1 MKDGNLVKLAVEA
14 VGRADKAFCKFTAA
28 NDAGS
33 TGAHQAGYYMHKS
46 AWSLMFD
53 QPGVRG
59 ENKDRTVK
67 IKWQKDFETE
77 SRFIYYGKGTRNEY
91 RLTRFGRNFPYLTE
105 DNVGDLFILCHIE
118 GDFYEGYIL
127 SADEDIEE
135 FLDTFGLSPT
145 ETNAL
150 INRNIEYSPKDILT
164 GLFRNILERHD

>member
-33 TGAHQAGYYMHKS
+33 TGAHQAGYYMPKS

-105 DNVGDLFILCHIE
+105 DNVGDLF
-118 GDFYEGYIL
+118 
-127 SADEDIEE
+127 
-135 FLDTFGLSPT
+135 TRW
-145 ETNAL
+145 
-150 INRNIEYSPKDILT
+150 RN
-164 GLFRNILERHD
+164 

>member
-33 TGAHQAGYYMHKS
+33 TGAHQAGYYMPKS

-77 SRFIYYGKGTRNEY
+77 SRFIYYGKTRW
-91 RLTRFGRNFPYLTE
+91 RN
-105 DNVGDLFILCHIE
+105 
-118 GDFYEGYIL
+118 
-127 SADEDIEE
+127 
-135 FLDTFGLSPT
+135 
-145 ETNAL
+145 
-150 INRNIEYSPKDILT
+150 
-164 GLFRNILERHD
+164 